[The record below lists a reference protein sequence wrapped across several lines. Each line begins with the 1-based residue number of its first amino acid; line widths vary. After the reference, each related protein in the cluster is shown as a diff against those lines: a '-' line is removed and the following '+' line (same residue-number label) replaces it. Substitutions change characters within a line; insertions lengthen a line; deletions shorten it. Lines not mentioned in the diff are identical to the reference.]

1 MCLDFARLVPYTV
14 FTSSL
19 HLFCRRS
26 PEASLF
32 GCRPPLQPIY
42 TPSPRGSPRHE
53 WWPKRK
59 AEPRKVGSVALRWR
73 ATSVRGASF
82 HGKHQPR
89 RDARPNSPALEA
101 GKSFEGQSYGGRSA
115 GDWASR
121 LLSVSC
127 AEHLRVGTGAC
138 SYQGRI
144 TIQGWGTA
152 TMTNKANRTTSANK
166 NVGLRQHRR
175 WQGGLSPSRG
185 LFHKAIHKAEQ
196 AHGNHNRTY
205 SKRHCNQVYQHEVSI
220 SEAKVTDSV
229 SWPL

>member
-1 MCLDFARLVPYTV
+1 MCLDFARLAPYTI

-101 GKSFEGQSYGGRSA
+101 GKSFEGQSYDGRSA
-115 GDWASR
+115 GDRASR

-152 TMTNKANRTTSANK
+152 TMTNKANRTTSATKTSDCGSIDAGKVAYRRVAGFFTKRYTKRNRHTGTTI
-166 NVGLRQHRR
+166 VPTVSATAIRCTSMRLVSPRQR
-175 WQGGLSPSRG
+175 
-185 LFHKAIHKAEQ
+185 
-196 AHGNHNRTY
+196 
-205 SKRHCNQVYQHEVSI
+205 
-220 SEAKVTDSV
+220 
-229 SWPL
+229 